1 MKDLHYQLRPMN
13 IDDIDQVIEGEKRAF
28 GHTFGYDMLYQELT
42 LNPFSHYIVLE
53 INDEVR
59 GYIGLSVDENME
71 IINFYVDPLYQN
83 QGFGSMM
90 LDFVM
95 ELCNKSHIKNISLE
109 VRESNQKAI
118 HLYQKYQFKQVAIRK
133 GYYNNG
139 ENALLMVHNFEV
151 KE

>member
-1 MKDLHYQLRPMN
+1 
-13 IDDIDQVIEGEKRAF
+13 
-28 GHTFGYDMLYQELT
+28 MLYQELT